1 MSKPDHNAPRAPQS
15 TASVWLQ
22 VRVRP
27 EDKARWK
34 ELAAAEGVSMSRW
47 IIETLNATAE
57 PDEPI
62 YQMTLDQYNAIS
74 LDLIRSAGPEAA
86 KAFLANFKIID

>member
-1 MSKPDHNAPRAPQS
+1 MKKSSHNAPRAPQS

-47 IIETLNATAE
+47 IIDRLN
-57 PDEPI
+57 
-62 YQMTLDQYNAIS
+62 
-74 LDLIRSAGPEAA
+74 SALPA
-86 KAFLANFKIID
+86 DPS